1 MHGRANQASCAAFA
15 FCRFLLESGHI
26 TLEES
31 ANAAPRTTESSTRLM
46 GGGRMAQVAR
56 SRSGRGVSLWVALV
70 GAAVSCAVGAGAHA
84 LVTEG
89 GVEVVRSVI
98 VHVDGSVASP
108 GVYELPGEDVRVGD
122 VVDAAGGLSEGADLS
137 SVNLAA
143 RVLDG
148 EKVHIPAEGEE
159 TSPVITGSVN
169 PVASSQDPV
178 VNINTATVEELTVLP
193 GIGEATAAAIVE
205 DRERMGPFA
214 SPEDIMRVSG
224 IGERKYERIKDQI
237 RVA

>member
-1 MHGRANQASCAAFA
+1 
-15 FCRFLLESGHI
+15 
-26 TLEES
+26 
-31 ANAAPRTTESSTRLM
+31 
-46 GGGRMAQVAR
+46 MAQVAR
-56 SRSGRGVSLWVALV
+56 SRSDRGVSLWVALV

-89 GVEVVRSVI
+89 GVEVVRSDDMTVEQGATDTMSQEAVEVGDEVVEQDEALVI